1 MCSVSSCCAGHS
13 SCKVTPESSQYTHI
27 VANMRKA
34 GSCDS
39 ENVRAT
45 KPKATT
51 ALTSREIQPADEQ
64 ADKSGQ
70 QARHAEHSRKKHKSD
85 RRDPHKPT
93 GAEKAAQVQAKATD
107 YVEQLAA
114 PEVQVA
120 KHGTLAVAEKRQA
133 DYNKLKPWAD
143 TAGDINPENG
153 APRATGHQSR
163 DSAYKHS
170 VEARRLPG
178 RQTPPADANPDGN
191 QSPRGQLHEDVH
203 DINDH
208 SDVSNTPGSQP
219 SPLHEEPLDADT
231 NDSTDGK
238 SAVEQQQAQDGASAA
253 RLLRSTSDMSSEIDE
268 CNQHTKTKQAREG
281 ERKKREGSKAADPSE
296 AVQDRLYEEQTQ
308 QIHPQN
314 DSEEAKR
321 CILLAI
327 KHVLHH
333 MTNIVCLVFKH
344 VLHHLTSIA
353 CLAFKQCRSF

>member
-1 MCSVSSCCAGHS
+1 
-13 SCKVTPESSQYTHI
+13 
-27 VANMRKA
+27 MRKA

-39 ENVRAT
+39 ESVHSP

-51 ALTSREIQPADEQ
+51 VLTLREIQPAVEQ

-85 RRDPHKPT
+85 RRDSHKPT

-120 KHGTLAVAEKRQA
+120 KYGTLAVAEKRQA
-133 DYNKLKPWAD
+133 GYNKLIKPWAD

-153 APRATGHQSR
+153 APRATGHQST
-163 DSAYKHS
+163 DSSYKHS

-178 RQTPPADANPDGN
+178 RQTPPADANPYGN
-191 QSPRGQLHEDVH
+191 QSPRGQLHEDVY
-203 DINDH
+203 DMDDH
-208 SDVSNTPGSQP
+208 SDVSNTAGSQP
-219 SPLHEEPLDADT
+219 SSRHEEPLDADT

-238 SAVEQQQAQDGASAA
+238 SADEQAQAQDGASAA

-268 CNQHTKTKQAREG
+268 CNQHSKTIQAREG
-281 ERKKREGSKAADPSE
+281 EKKKREGSKAADPSE

-327 KHVLHH
+327 QHALHH
-333 MTNIVCLVFKH
+333 LTNIVCLVFKH
-344 VLHHLTSIA
+344 VLHHMTSIA
-353 CLAFKQCRSF
+353 FKHCRSF